1 MFYLLNYLLNF
12 NNLINFLVNMKF
24 FAPLAALIAVLTIE
38 AEAAQT
44 MMMSNVKINMAMI
57 DVADEDAA
65 KEMMEVIM
73 ASSIF

>member
-1 MFYLLNYLLNF
+1 
-12 NNLINFLVNMKF
+12 MKF
-24 FAPLAALIAVLTIE
+24 FAPLAALIALLTIE